1 MCYNGSERGNSRM
14 DFDAA
19 LQHVLE
25 QVRAA
30 GIPAS
35 TQIDPQVRVNT
46 RAKKRYGRCIFRDG
60 RYEIELSARLQAAD
74 SSVVHTVL
82 AHEVL
87 HTCPG
92 CMNHGARW
100 KQYAAKMGER
110 YGYSIQRT
118 ADYGLQP
125 AQPPTEIRY
134 LLRCTSCGVVF
145 ARQRMSKLVRFPGRY
160 RCRCG
165 GRLQRLR

>member
-35 TQIDPQVRVNT
+35 AQIDPQVRVNT

-118 ADYGLQP
+118 AD
-125 AQPPTEIRY
+125 
-134 LLRCTSCGVVF
+134 
-145 ARQRMSKLVRFPGRY
+145 
-160 RCRCG
+160 
-165 GRLQRLR
+165 

>member
-1 MCYNGSERGNSRM
+1 M

-35 TQIDPQVRVNT
+35 AQIDPQVRVNT
-46 RAKKRYGRCIFRDG
+46 RAKKRYGRCIFRDR

-100 KQYAAKMGER
+100 KQYAAKNGGAVR
-110 YGYSIQRT
+110 GIRFSARRT
-118 ADYGLQP
+118 TAFSRRSRRRKYTICCGARP
-125 AQPPTEIRY
+125 AARC
-134 LLRCTSCGVVF
+134 LRGSG
-145 ARQRMSKLVRFPGRY
+145 
-160 RCRCG
+160 
-165 GRLQRLR
+165 

>member
-1 MCYNGSERGNSRM
+1 M
-14 DFDAA
+14 DFNAA

-35 TQIDPQVRVNT
+35 AQIDPQVRVNT

-100 KQYAAKMGER
+100 K
-110 YGYSIQRT
+110 
-118 ADYGLQP
+118 
-125 AQPPTEIRY
+125 
-134 LLRCTSCGVVF
+134 
-145 ARQRMSKLVRFPGRY
+145 
-160 RCRCG
+160 
-165 GRLQRLR
+165 

>member
-1 MCYNGSERGNSRM
+1 M

-35 TQIDPQVRVNT
+35 AQIDPQVRVNT

-100 KQYAAKMGER
+100 KQYAAKMGGAVRVFDSAHGGLRPSTGAAADGNTLFAAVHVLRRGVCAAAHE
-110 YGYSIQRT
+110 QART
-118 ADYGLQP
+118 LSGALPLPVRRQ
-125 AQPPTEIRY
+125 AAAVT
-134 LLRCTSCGVVF
+134 LR
-145 ARQRMSKLVRFPGRY
+145 A
-160 RCRCG
+160 
-165 GRLQRLR
+165 

>member
-1 MCYNGSERGNSRM
+1 M

-35 TQIDPQVRVNT
+35 AQIDPQVRVNT

-100 KQYAAKMGER
+100 KQYAAKMGSGTGIR
-110 YGYSIQRT
+110 FSARRT
-118 ADYGLQP
+118 TAFSRRSRRRKYAICCSARP
-125 AQPPTEIRY
+125 AARC
-134 LLRCTSCGVVF
+134 LRGSG
-145 ARQRMSKLVRFPGRY
+145 
-160 RCRCG
+160 
-165 GRLQRLR
+165 